1 MRVRYFCAYDRLN
14 GYGRAAR
21 DYLAAL
27 DQVDG
32 VELEIA
38 VLGDRGCN
46 TPEPRY
52 AHLDRYAAP
61 FDRVVGHP
69 DVEIHHAPPRVLAA
83 TRQLSVG
90 RPVGAHKH
98 RPRPNSRYCDCGEE
112 GYHPVHS
119 GLPYRVAITT
129 WETQPAPLDALDTL
143 THFDHVIV
151 PSEFCADL
159 FSRDIGSGSD
169 LLPLGAVD
177 IVPHCF
183 DPDFWELPSEAVR
196 ENVAD
201 ARDRTYRFY
210 SVGTWGER
218 KNMLGVL
225 RAYLHEFT
233 KRDRTQLMLLID
245 EVDFDV
251 VRQVIAYSGIPTD
264 QLPALFIPDRQLDER
279 ELVEL
284 HGTADCFV
292 SATRGEGF
300 GLGLFEAA
308 VMGRRVI
315 SPLWGGQSDFLDDYA
330 GAHAVGYSLTP
341 CFGGASGTNAKQLWA
356 EPDLESLA
364 NVMRSV
370 YEDREPMNAEL
381 AREERLSLE
390 QRFGYETIG
399 PMLADKLREI
409 SAR

>member
-27 DQVDG
+27 AEVDG

-46 TPEPRY
+46 SPEARY
-52 AHLDRYAAP
+52 ANLDRYAVP
-61 FDRVVGHP
+61 FDRVVGHA
-69 DVEIHHAPPRVLAA
+69 DVEVHHAPPRVLEA
-83 TRQLSVG
+83 TRRFVG
-90 RPVGAHKH
+90 NGAV
-98 RPRPNSRYCDCGEE
+98 SAGA
-112 GYHPVHS
+112 V
-119 GLPYRVAITT
+119 VAMTT
-129 WETQPAPLDALDTL
+129 WETNAIPIEHLNTL
-143 THFDHVIV
+143 SHFSHVLV

-159 FSRDIGSGSD
+159 ISRDLGAGTE

-183 DPDFWELPSEAVR
+183 DPDFWELPPEAVR
-196 ENVAD
+196 ENVVD
-201 ARDRTYRFY
+201 ARDRTFRFY

-225 RAYLHEFT
+225 RAYLHAFT
-233 KRDRTQLMLLID
+233 KRDRTQLMMLID

-251 VRQVIAYSGIPTD
+251 VRSVIAYSGIPAG
-264 QLPALFIPDRQLDER
+264 QLPALFIPDHKLSER
-279 ELVEL
+279 EMVEL

-308 VMGRRVI
+308 VMGRKVI
-315 SPLWGGQSDFLDDYA
+315 TPLWGGHSDFLDDYA
-330 GAHAVGYSLTP
+330 GAHAVGYHLTP
-341 CFGGASGTNAKQLWA
+341 CFGGATGTNAKQLWA
-356 EPDLESLA
+356 EPDLEGLA

-381 AREERLSLE
+381 AREERTSLE
-390 QRFGYETIG
+390 RRFGYDTIG

-409 SAR
+409 SER